1 MASILQDRNQGS
13 ILGPIIP
20 LKDPEYDFSGLPEQ
34 LYESLTAPQ
43 KEVYDAPER
52 FKLLCSGRR
61 FGKTYL
67 CITRLINWAIE
78 KPGSL
83 CWYVTANYRMA
94 KQIAWRQLRAM
105 VPEEVFMA
113 KNEQELL
120 IELKNGSIIA
130 LKGSE
135 NADSLRGVSL
145 SALVVDEASFC
156 REEAW
161 TMVLRPALSDQC
173 GPAWFI
179 TTPNGLNWF
188 YDLWMAA
195 VDEPDWCNFSFTTI
209 EGGNVPPDEIAA
221 ARKMLDDRTFRQEYL
236 ASFESLANRV
246 YPEFDKELNASD
258 VRAFTEDDVIFAG
271 IDFNVDRCWI
281 VLMAR
286 RGFEELHVVH
296 ELIARDTPEVI
307 RLLKQE
313 FGPWVDAGQ
322 LIACPDA
329 SSKNRSSKAAGISDL
344 SLLRQAGIRCVEQ
357 PQNPFIKDRV
367 LTLNT
372 LIENADGDRRLKI
385 NPECRGVIKG
395 LEAHT
400 YDVKTG
406 LPEKQVGSSEADLS
420 GQMDALGYACW
431 YLKGIRQ
438 GQVVSGGGT
447 WGYGG
452 NEAVDPIKQ
461 AHSEPW
467 LHAVPDRE
475 TRRKYAAG
483 FR

>member
-1 MASILQDRNQGS
+1 
-13 ILGPIIP
+13 
-20 LKDPEYDFSGLPEQ
+20 
-34 LYESLTAPQ
+34 
-43 KEVYDAPER
+43 
-52 FKLLCSGRR
+52 
-61 FGKTYL
+61 
-67 CITRLINWAIE
+67 
-78 KPGSL
+78 
-83 CWYVTANYRMA
+83 
-94 KQIAWRQLRAM
+94 
-105 VPEEVFMA
+105 
-113 KNEQELL
+113 
-120 IELKNGSIIA
+120 
-130 LKGSE
+130 
-135 NADSLRGVSL
+135 
-145 SALVVDEASFC
+145 
-156 REEAW
+156 
-161 TMVLRPALSDQC
+161 MVLRPALSDQC

-475 TRRKYAAG
+475 TQRKYAAG